1 MECKEI
7 CLEGYYIFLKVGCLK
22 MNTVPIKPDNVII
35 AFIHIAWEWRKKNIE
50 VEMKN
55 HIIMIEVYLAFIG
68 IPSPDLKRNTLSP
81 KRGWLITQ
89 LYIFVELRKKHAAA
103 KIIKMVVGKPGIITP
118 ARPSPVKNKPKQKY
132 IILGKGI
139 CLNINFI

>member
-55 HIIMIEVYLAFIG
+55 HIIMMEVYLAFIG

-89 LYIFVELRKKHAAA
+89 LYILAELRKKHAAA
-103 KIIKMVVGKPGIITP
+103 KIIKIVVGKPGIMTP
-118 ARPSPVKNKPKQKY
+118 TRPSPVKNKPKEKY

-139 CLNINFI
+139 CFKINLI

>member
-1 MECKEI
+1 MECKGI
-7 CLEGYYIFLKVGCLK
+7 RLEDYYTFLKVGCLK
-22 MNTVPIKPDNVII
+22 MKTVPIKPDKAMIV
-35 AFIHIAWEWRKKNIE
+35 FIHKVWEWRKKNIE
-50 VEMKN
+50 IEMKN

-89 LYIFVELRKKHAAA
+89 LYILVELRKKHAAA

-118 ARPSPVKNKPKQKY
+118 ARPRPVKNKPKEKY
-132 IILGKGI
+132 IILVKGI
-139 CLNINFI
+139 CLKINFI

>member
-1 MECKEI
+1 MECKGMRIED
-7 CLEGYYIFLKVGCLK
+7 YYTFLKVGCLK
-22 MNTVPIKPDNVII
+22 MKTVPIKPDKVII
-35 AFIHIAWEWRKKNIE
+35 VFIHKVWEWRKKNIE
-50 VEMKN
+50 IKMKN

-89 LYIFVELRKKHAAA
+89 LYILVELRKKHAAA

-118 ARPSPVKNKPKQKY
+118 ARPRPVKNKPKEKY
-132 IILGKGI
+132 IILVKGI
-139 CLNINFI
+139 CLKINFI

>member
-7 CLEGYYIFLKVGCLK
+7 CLEGYYIFLKVGCLN

-118 ARPSPVKNKPKQKY
+118 ARPRPVKNKPKEKY
-132 IILGKGI
+132 IILVKGI
-139 CLNINFI
+139 CLKINFI

>member
-89 LYIFVELRKKHAAA
+89 LYILAELRKKHAAA

-118 ARPSPVKNKPKQKY
+118 ARPSTVKNKPKEKY
-132 IILGKGI
+132 IILGKCI
-139 CLNINFI
+139 CLKINFI

>member
-1 MECKEI
+1 MR
-7 CLEGYYIFLKVGCLK
+7 LEDNYNFLNVGCLK
-22 MNTVPIKPDNVII
+22 MKTVPIKPDNVII
-35 AFIHIAWEWRKKNIE
+35 AFIHKAWERRKKNIE
-50 VEMKN
+50 VKIKN

-89 LYIFVELRKKHAAA
+89 LYILVELRKKHAAA

-118 ARPSPVKNKPKQKY
+118 ARPRPVKNKPKEKY
-132 IILGKGI
+132 IILVKGI
-139 CLNINFI
+139 CLKINFI

>member
-1 MECKEI
+1 MECKGIRIED
-7 CLEGYYIFLKVGCLK
+7 YYTFLKVGCLK
-22 MNTVPIKPDNVII
+22 MKTVPIIPDKVII
-35 AFIHIAWEWRKKNIE
+35 VFINKVWEWRKKNID
-50 VEMKN
+50 VEIKN
-55 HIIMIEVYLAFIG
+55 HIMIIEVYLAFIG
-68 IPSPDLKRNTLSP
+68 MPSPDLKRDTLSP

-118 ARPSPVKNKPKQKY
+118 NRPSPVKNKPKEKY

-139 CLNINFI
+139 CLKINLI

>member
-7 CLEGYYIFLKVGCLK
+7 RMENYHTLLKVGCLTMK
-22 MNTVPIKPDNVII
+22 TVPMKPDNVII
-35 AFIHIAWEWRKKNIE
+35 AFIHKAWEWRKKNIE
-50 VEMKN
+50 VEIKN
-55 HIIMIEVYLAFIG
+55 HIIIMEVYLAFIG

-89 LYIFVELRKKHAAA
+89 LYILVELRKKHAAA

-118 ARPSPVKNKPKQKY
+118 ARPRPVKNKPKEKY
-132 IILGKGI
+132 IILVKGI
-139 CLNINFI
+139 CLKINFI

>member
-1 MECKEI
+1 MKCKEI
-7 CLEGYYIFLKVGCLK
+7 RMENYHTFLKVGCLTMK
-22 MNTVPIKPDNVII
+22 TVPMKPDNVII
-35 AFIHIAWEWRKKNIE
+35 AFIHKAWEWRKKNID
-50 VEMKN
+50 VEIKN

-89 LYIFVELRKKHAAA
+89 LYILVELRKKHAAA

-118 ARPSPVKNKPKQKY
+118 TRPSPVRNKPKEKY
-132 IILGKGI
+132 IILVKGI
-139 CLNINFI
+139 CLKINFI

>member
-89 LYIFVELRKKHAAA
+89 LYILAELRKKHAAA
-103 KIIKMVVGKPGIITP
+103 KIIKMVVGKPGIRTP
-118 ARPSPVKNKPKQKY
+118 TRPSPVKNKPKEKY
-132 IILGKGI
+132 IILVKGI
-139 CLNINFI
+139 CLKINFI

>member
-1 MECKEI
+1 MECKGI
-7 CLEGYYIFLKVGCLK
+7 RLEDYYTFLKVGCLK
-22 MNTVPIKPDNVII
+22 MKTVPIKPDKAMIV
-35 AFIHIAWEWRKKNIE
+35 FIHKAWEWRKKNIE

-89 LYIFVELRKKHAAA
+89 LYILAELRKKHAAA
-103 KIIKMVVGKPGIITP
+103 KIIKMVVGKPGIMTP
-118 ARPSPVKNKPKQKY
+118 ARPSPVKNKPKEKY
-132 IILGKGI
+132 IILVKGI
-139 CLNINFI
+139 CLKINFI

>member
-7 CLEGYYIFLKVGCLK
+7 CLEGYYIFLNVGCLK
-22 MNTVPIKPDNVII
+22 MKKVPIIPDKAII
-35 AFIHIAWEWRKKNIE
+35 VFIHKAWEWRKKNIE
-50 VEMKN
+50 VKMKN

-103 KIIKMVVGKPGIITP
+103 KIINMVVGKPGIITP
-118 ARPSPVKNKPKQKY
+118 ARPSPVKNKPKEKY
-132 IILGKGI
+132 IILVKGI
-139 CLNINFI
+139 WLKINFI